1 MRKKLII
8 KGQEGLNLLNPNG
21 PTTITLPST
30 FIGNN
35 IGNVSSPIA
44 SFSNLST
51 YQSAL
56 KSADKAKGL
65 TGFLGKAGTL
75 AKANNSLGKDLKNY
89 LPTE

>member
-1 MRKKLII
+1 MHKKLII
-8 KGQEGLNLLNPNG
+8 KGQEGLNLLNPSG
-21 PTTITLPST
+21 PATITLPST
-30 FIGNN
+30 FIGND

-65 TGFLGKAGTL
+65 TGFLGK
-75 AKANNSLGKDLKNY
+75 DLK
-89 LPTE
+89 